1 MRVRMALYIL
11 LATVLGGL
19 FGYLF
24 PHAGIAI
31 KPIGD
36 AFIRLIKMVVLPV
49 IASTLLVGVAGI
61 GDIRRMGRIG
71 LKTVVWFEFFTTL
84 ILLLGLVIANV
95 VHPGTGIDLSQ
106 LPKGDISKLQSN
118 TATVMDGTTLILN
131 IIPTN
136 FLDAMARSDMLATIF
151 FCVMFGIALAG
162 LGERAKPFIQFMEI
176 VSQAAFRLVNM
187 VMTVAPIGVFALMA
201 ATIGTYGVKLVIPL
215 LRLIGTAYL
224 ALALLVF
231 VVFPI
236 VALCLRIR
244 ITDVYKMVWDLMLI
258 GASTGSTET
267 VVPQLMDRLE
277 RFGVPKSITSFV
289 IPAGLPLNSDGT
301 TLYLTIA
308 APFIAQL
315 FGIHMTFMQQI
326 TMILF
331 FIVTSKG
338 VAAVPSSSMV
348 ILLATATAV
357 GLPAEGVAL
366 ILGVDR
372 IIDMARTAV
381 NVMGHVFSSTVVARW
396 EGVLGKP
403 QSMSAVA
410 SAEGQVE
417 TAQM

>member
-1 MRVRMALYIL
+1 
-11 LATVLGGL
+11 
-19 FGYLF
+19 
-24 PHAGIAI
+24 
-31 KPIGD
+31 
-36 AFIRLIKMVVLPV
+36 
-49 IASTLLVGVAGI
+49 
-61 GDIRRMGRIG
+61 
-71 LKTVVWFEFFTTL
+71 
-84 ILLLGLVIANV
+84 
-95 VHPGTGIDLSQ
+95 
-106 LPKGDISKLQSN
+106 
-118 TATVMDGTTLILN
+118 
-131 IIPTN
+131 
-136 FLDAMARSDMLATIF
+136 
-151 FCVMFGIALAG
+151 
-162 LGERAKPFIQFMEI
+162 
-176 VSQAAFRLVNM
+176 
-187 VMTVAPIGVFALMA
+187 MA
-201 ATIGTYGVKLVIPL
+201 ATIGTYGVKLIVPL
-215 LRLIGTAYL
+215 LRLIATAYF

-236 VALCLRIR
+236 LAFFLKIS
-244 ITDVYKMVWDLMLI
+244 ISKVYKMIWDLMLI

-277 RFGVPKSITSFV
+277 KFGIPKYVTSFV

-315 FGIHMTFMQQI
+315 YGIHMTFAQQI
-326 TMILF
+326 VMILF

-396 EGVLGKP
+396 EGVFGQEKP
-403 QSMSAVA
+403 EQEAA
-410 SAEGQVE
+410 SA
-417 TAQM
+417 

>member
-11 LATVLGGL
+11 IATVLGGL
-19 FGYLF
+19 FGHFF
-24 PHAGIAI
+24 PEAGVAI
-31 KPIGD
+31 KPVGD

-49 IASTLLVGVAGI
+49 IVSTLLVGVAGI
-61 GDIRRMGRIG
+61 GDIKRVGRIG
-71 LKTVVWFEFFTTL
+71 IKTIIWFEFFTTIIL
-84 ILLLGLVIANV
+84 ILGLVIANV
-95 VHPGTGIDLSQ
+95 LKPGAGLDASH
-106 LPKGDISKLQSN
+106 LPKADITGLESN
-118 TATVMDGTTLILN
+118 TGKVMDGTSLLLN

-136 FLDAMARSDMLATIF
+136 FVDAMARGDMLAIIF
-151 FCVMFGIALAG
+151 FCVMFGIALVG
-162 LGERAKPFIQFMEI
+162 LGERGRPFVSLMEI
-176 VSQAAFRLVNM
+176 VSQASFRLVNL

-201 ATIGTYGVKLVIPL
+201 ATIGTYGVQLVIPL
-215 LRLIGTAYL
+215 LRLIGTAYV
-224 ALALLVF
+224 ALAIVVF

-236 VALCLRIR
+236 VAWFLRIR
-244 ITDVYKMVWDLMLI
+244 IIEVYKMVWDLMII

-277 RFGVPKSITSFV
+277 RFGAPKSITSFV

-315 FGIHMTFMQQI
+315 FGIHMTFWHQVM
-326 TMILF
+326 MILF

-372 IIDMARTAV
+372 VIDMARTAV

-396 EGVLGKP
+396 EGVFGQKDP
-403 QSMSAVA
+403 EVTVQSSTREE
-410 SAEGQVE
+410 AEPV
-417 TAQM
+417 